1 MGTSRGFWVSPLMEA
16 EQKLWVAVLE
26 TALNDAL
33 SCDNPSRMET
43 ARRWFREGGQNFK
56 LVCDL
61 ANFDASFVQKKILSV
76 IEREGGVV
84 CLEALP
90 QKRSAKRAAQASQ
103 PMGLA

>member
-1 MGTSRGFWVSPLMEA
+1 MESSRGFWVSPLMEA

-33 SCDNPSRMET
+33 SNDNPARRET

-61 ANFDASFVQKKILSV
+61 ANFDPGFVRMKILSV
-76 IEREGGVV
+76 IDREDAQEDVRPRGR
-84 CLEALP
+84 P
-90 QKRSAKRAAQASQ
+90 AKSPAGQ
-103 PMGLA
+103 PH

>member
-1 MGTSRGFWVSPLMEA
+1 MQQSSRGFWISPLMEA

-33 SCDNPSRMET
+33 SNDNPSRMET

-61 ANFDASFVQKKILSV
+61 ANFDASFVRKKILAV
-76 IEREGGVV
+76 LEQKEGSNPCV
-84 CLEALP
+84 
-90 QKRSAKRAAQASQ
+90 RSRRRAPKRAVEQ
-103 PMGLA
+103 PVH

>member
-26 TALNDAL
+26 TALHDAL
-33 SCDNPSRMET
+33 SYDNPSRMET

-61 ANFDASFVQKKILSV
+61 ANFDAGFVQKKILSV
-76 IEREGGVV
+76 IEQEGRGVAG
-84 CLEALP
+84 LEP
-90 QKRSAKRAAQASQ
+90 PSQRRSTKRAAQPAGS
-103 PMGLA
+103 A

>member
-1 MGTSRGFWVSPLMEA
+1 MQQSSRGFWVSPLMEA

-33 SCDNPSRMET
+33 SNDNPSRMET

-61 ANFDASFVQKKILSV
+61 ANFDASFVRKKILAV
-76 IEREGGVV
+76 
-84 CLEALP
+84 LEQRGDGHSYMP
-90 QKRSAKRAAQASQ
+90 SRRRAARRTAK
-103 PMGLA
+103 PVH

>member
-1 MGTSRGFWVSPLMEA
+1 MMEA

-33 SCDNPSRMET
+33 AGDNPSRMET

-61 ANFDASFVQKKILSV
+61 ANFDASFVRKKILTV
-76 IEREGGVV
+76 IDQESN
-84 CLEALP
+84 A
-90 QKRSAKRAAQASQ
+90 SAKGRKRTERSLEVSLSA
-103 PMGLA
+103 